1 MVAINQTIP
10 ADSKLIEMILRLEIF
25 FLSFTGTKPMI
36 VSSVLIKTSTL
47 IIKISAN
54 CFNVTISGI
63 DSPRSHF
70 DNVLSE

>member
-36 VSSVLIKTSTL
+36 VSSVLIKTST
-47 IIKISAN
+47 AN
-54 CFNVTISGI
+54 Q
-63 DSPRSHF
+63 
-70 DNVLSE
+70 